1 MDANQQLKDFLD
13 AYKERAEDA
22 YQRGNKYGGMYLAM
36 IAGMWANTCRLP
48 RDPNIFANSEN
59 ELYMWYIY
67 GHDANEDAIRS
78 NEKEMELR
86 KKMEE
91 IKAKNAKK
99 NKDTKSS
106 SPSDKK
112 SIWKTNLW

>member
-1 MDANQQLKDFLD
+1 MDANQQLKDFLEI
-13 AYKERAEDA
+13 YKERAEDT
-22 YQRGNKYGGMYLAM
+22 YKKGNKHGGMYLAM

-48 RDPNIFANSEN
+48 RVPNLFADGET

-78 NEKEMELR
+78 NEKEMALR

-91 IKAKNAKK
+91 NKAKNAKK
-99 NKDTKSS
+99 
-106 SPSDKK
+106 
-112 SIWKTNLW
+112 SIWKGKLW